1 MMKLFLLS
9 FLTTSSLVA
18 SAQTNL
24 MSQINDNGKTLSIH
38 VTGKKNGQS
47 VDRTHTFNIVGLN
60 RTQKD
65 SLMNRVLDSLGLG
78 DKPMPMPSS
87 LPIPNNGEPMVTFVC
102 ETCTGK
108 GKLVINGNNYSTTH
122 EFDLTKNEKST
133 FPFELP
139 LVAGDYRLMYWQ
151 NKVLQI
157 QSSFTV
163 KEGEKKEVKVK

>member
-1 MMKLFLLS
+1 MKLFLLS
-9 FLTTSSLVA
+9 LLTISSLTA
-18 SAQTNL
+18 TAQTNL

-38 VTGKKNGQS
+38 VTGQKNGQT
-47 VDRTHTFNIVGLN
+47 VDRTHTFSIVGMT
-60 RTQKD
+60 RPQKD

-78 DKPMPMPSS
+78 DKPMAPTPPVPDS
-87 LPIPNNGEPMVTFVC
+87 GEPVVTFVC

-108 GKLVINGNNYSTTH
+108 GKLVINGTNYATTH

-133 FPFELP
+133 FPFDLP
-139 LVAGDYRLMYWQ
+139 LIPGDYRLMYWQ

-163 KEGEKKEVKVK
+163 KAGEKKEVKVK